1 MRGIGLKRKVCY
13 VTGTRADFGL
23 MQHTLECLN
32 EHPDIDLALAVTGMH
47 LLERH
52 GLTVREIERTGLRIS
67 VRIPVDLDGS
77 SLAMAVAI
85 GQQAQAL
92 ANAFAEQTP
101 DVVLLLGDRGEM
113 LAGAIA
119 AQHLG
124 IEVVHVH
131 GGERSGT
138 VDEPVRHAISKLS
151 HWHCVATVASRKRL
165 IRMGELASHIHV
177 SGAPGLDGI
186 VKLAGI
192 DKEELFERYHLDLAK
207 RTALLLFHPVLHEAA
222 VARQQ
227 TVALLNAC
235 LMHELQV
242 LCLMPNS
249 DAGSNEVCA
258 ALEAFRHESGVRL
271 EIHMP
276 RREYVS
282 MLRHADLLVGNS
294 SSGII
299 EAATFGL
306 PVVNFGTRQNLR
318 ERNANVIDAATGDR
332 DLQEAVRKAVSQG
345 RFPAVNIYGD
355 GRAADRIINLI
366 TTLPLRNCKFL
377 KTNAY

>member
-1 MRGIGLKRKVCY
+1 MRSNGVRRKVCY

-23 MQHTLECLN
+23 MQHTLECLD
-32 EHPDIDLALAVTGMH
+32 ERPDIDLTLAVTGMH
-47 LLERH
+47 LLGGH
-52 GLTVREIERTGLRIS
+52 GLTVREIERSGLRIS

-85 GQQAQAL
+85 GQQVQAL

-101 DVVLLLGDRGEM
+101 GVVLLLGDRGEM

-138 VDEPVRHAISKLS
+138 VDEAVRHAISKLS
-151 HWHCVATVASRKRL
+151 HWHCVATAASRRRL
-165 IRMGELASHIHV
+165 IRMGELASHIHIT
-177 SGAPGLDGI
+177 GAPGLDGI
-186 VKLAGI
+186 AKLADL
-192 DKEELFERYHLDLAK
+192 DKEELFARYHLDLAK
-207 RTALLLFHPVLHEAA
+207 RTALLLFHPVLHEEAIA
-222 VARQQ
+222 GAQ

-235 LMHELQV
+235 LMHDLQI

-249 DAGSNEVCA
+249 DAGSKEVSA
-258 ALEAFRHESGVRL
+258 ALRTFRHTPGVRL
-271 EIHMP
+271 EVHMP
-276 RREYVS
+276 RREFVS

-318 ERNANVIDAATGDR
+318 ERNANVIDVPDGDR
-332 DLQEAVRKAVSQG
+332 SLQEAVRKAIIQG
-345 RFPAVNIYGD
+345 RFPAVNVYGD
-355 GRAADRIINLI
+355 GRAADRIVSLI
-366 TTLPLRNCKFL
+366 ATLPQGNSKVM
-377 KTNAY
+377 KSNAY